1 MSSRSKVEL
10 DDRFAEILTDTRFA
24 DTSGIGVD
32 AKGRVRHTK
41 SGTLKKMYHL
51 PEAEN
56 QHTAATD
63 SQAGLAGTTSA
74 DAEERLEMLNALARG
89 ELALSSDEDDDVILG
104 RAVSDSEESDSD
116 AESADS
122 NDLQQIAG
130 PDLDSADRVPE
141 EQVTT
146 RLALVSC
153 DWARLRAVDIFC
165 VLSSFCPAGGRL
177 KSVSVVPSDFGL
189 QMMAEEARFGPRAV
203 WKAAPQRGDDSDDA
217 PADQQPAG
225 QHTTFDSDSDAA
237 SVSTTEAEADLAAPS
252 QYDGAV
258 QDQAK
263 LRQYELSRLKY
274 YYAVITCSDI
284 STARAIYTECDGM
297 EFEASSNTFDLRFI
311 PDEVDVVNEPRDA
324 ATSVPEDYTPP
335 AFVTKALQSTE
346 VELTWD
352 VDPDDRR
359 QVLGWAAAA
368 ANRRTKSAKQAR
380 KRAARARG
388 RGQDLDDEVE
398 AATGVAEDKFSA
410 WIAGSSDDE
419 ADEQHMAGASSDDD
433 GSDVDAGRMAQ
444 YKSLLAAAGIVP
456 SAAKQGRRRA
466 ARAVESDSE
475 HDMVADSDEEDSGED
490 AGAMTHTFVPGMADN
505 AEKQLKEAAQSK
517 QESTWEAYLRKRKE
531 RRAAKKEQARTQR
544 KEAKVASAAAPEEA
558 AGWRGDALFQA
569 VSDEEE
575 AQSSD
580 EGAPGRQAGQ
590 EQAELALLMM
600 DDEGRMGDD
609 SDSDAER
616 AERKAQARRVGAGS
630 KRARRAAEAAQ
641 AAAAEVDLTDAR
653 FARVLTDPQMALD
666 PTDAAWRETGSMRAL
681 MKARSKARSA
691 MRSAGM
697 DMAVSGQAEDR
708 QAGLSS
714 RVSALGA
721 KFKQAKSGAAQ
732 MAQRSSAAA
741 HALAKQPTKQRGQ
754 KQRGKKRVR
763 AE

>member
-1 MSSRSKVEL
+1 
-10 DDRFAEILTDTRFA
+10 
-24 DTSGIGVD
+24 
-32 AKGRVRHTK
+32 
-41 SGTLKKMYHL
+41 MYHL
-51 PEAEN
+51 PESDH
-56 QHTAATD
+56 QGTAATD
-63 SQAGLAGTTSA
+63 SQVGLAGTTST

-89 ELALSSDEDDDVILG
+89 ELALSSDEEDDVILG
-104 RAVSDSEESDSD
+104 RAVSDSEDSDSD

-130 PDLDSADRVPE
+130 PDLDATDRVPE

-165 VLSSFCPAGGRL
+165 VLSSFCPTGGRL

-203 WKAAPQRGDDSDDA
+203 WKAAPQPSSDSDDE

-237 SVSTTEAEADLAAPS
+237 SVSTAEAEADLAAPS

-311 PDEVDVVNEPRDA
+311 PDEVDVVNAPRDT

-368 ANRRTKSAKQAR
+368 ANRRTKSVKQAR

-410 WIAGSSDDE
+410 WIAGSSE
-419 ADEQHMAGASSDDD
+419 NEEDEQRMAGSSSEDD

-466 ARAVESDSE
+466 ARAAETDSE
-475 HDMVADSDEEDSGED
+475 EDAMVADSDEEDSDED

-531 RRAAKKEQARTQR
+531 RRTAKKEQARTQR

-569 VSDEEE
+569 VSDEEQ

-641 AAAAEVDLTDAR
+641 AAAAEVDLNDAR

-741 HALAKQPTKQRGQ
+741 HALAKQPS
-754 KQRGKKRVR
+754 KQRGKKRAR